1 MAGFENINVDAIL
14 TALRRATR
22 EAQNE
27 EELRISVSR
36 IIEDQILKPLGID
49 QIGRYE
55 YTLIS
60 GARAD
65 ALYGHVVI
73 EYKAPGKLSNK
84 NEVAKAKEQIIRYII
99 NEANGVEER
108 FRHYYGVIISDRI
121 AFVSYVPNR
130 KEWILMGPYDITREA
145 VIKLIEVLRGL
156 QRRPL
161 NVENLMRDFGP
172 KSEVAIRTIRLLY
185 ERIKN
190 SNSERVR
197 LLFQDWL
204 RLFSQATGYSPDK
217 LRELREM
224 VKSFGFS
231 EGTGVDYNVL
241 LFSIHT
247 YYALIMKLL
256 AAEIAYLYGQGKYF
270 RSYVAELENSYTNS
284 GAEGLKSIL
293 ADLEDGGLFAKLLNI
308 VNFVEGD
315 YFSWYLD
322 VLDKELGD
330 AIANIARRLA
340 LYEPASPQLVP
351 HETKDLLKR
360 LYQALLPR
368 DVRHKLGEYYTPDW
382 LAELILNEV
391 GLTRERFEEIGA
403 ENPLRPL
410 EIRVLDPACGSGT
423 FLLAYIKRIREYAE
437 EHFLT
442 DQLVSYLIRNVVGYD
457 LNPLAVLASRT
468 NYLLVIGDLLGYAKG
483 SIEIP
488 VYLADS
494 VVVETSSTLRGKKYI
509 LKTVVGTFQIP
520 ATVVERELLNDLLSD
535 IRQSI
540 RRGDTKSEFAA
551 LIKTKYSLEK
561 EDAELIAD
569 LYETFLKLEKEGKNH
584 VWISIIRNAFA
595 PILKGRFDYVV
606 GNPPWINWEN
616 LPETYREVSRPLWER
631 YNLTRV
637 KGMGLGKVK
646 RDMAMLFLVR
656 SIDLYLKDCGTIG
669 FLVPFTLFKTQ
680 AGAGFREKISSW
692 QIRVIHDL
700 VTLYPFEGAV
710 NRTAAIVV
718 AKEEH
723 KGPHVYRHII
733 WLNRNRKAVPTDSS
747 LEDVLRITERLE
759 CVMIPVRENDPSE
772 PWLQTTESVWKALKK
787 VVGKSQYKAFAG
799 VNTGLNQVYYV
810 DVLEKTPDGLLVI
823 ENPERGGEKKTV
835 KTVIAKVDPDHV
847 YPLIRGRDIKKWYVK
862 YDNRYI
868 LLPHNSRTGKPIAE
882 SELKINW
889 PKTYD
894 YFKQFEEELRN
905 RSIHKL
911 WGRNNPF
918 YSVYDIG
925 GYTFSPYKVVWKNI
939 AGAIIGKA
947 ASFQAAVV
955 EPYTDKLLG
964 KKIVIPNVK
973 LMLTPVSDRDEA
985 YYLCAILNSTLI
997 KYVVAS
1003 YMIETNISTNLYEYI
1018 VIPTYERSNNMHKRI
1033 AELGKMAHELSAQI
1047 LDEDKTYLITELKR
1061 VEEEIDRA
1069 VAALYGLSDME
1080 LAEIKRFFA
1089 ILAAEEVPVEEDI
1102 LSEENEPKII
1112 LPKTVLSSNQA
1123 EIITVNIINPSKQQI
1138 EVELFLPDGNVKTI
1152 STNEME
1158 HFLDVPVNPLPPGI
1172 YQLKYTI
1179 KVDGQTLK
1187 EDSVEIAVTQPRRFR
1202 SR

>member
-1 MAGFENINVDAIL
+1 
-14 TALRRATR
+14 
-22 EAQNE
+22 
-27 EELRISVSR
+27 
-36 IIEDQILKPLGID
+36 
-49 QIGRYE
+49 
-55 YTLIS
+55 
-60 GARAD
+60 
-65 ALYGHVVI
+65 
-73 EYKAPGKLSNK
+73 
-84 NEVAKAKEQIIRYII
+84 
-99 NEANGVEER
+99 
-108 FRHYYGVIISDRI
+108 
-121 AFVSYVPNR
+121 
-130 KEWILMGPYDITREA
+130 
-145 VIKLIEVLRGL
+145 
-156 QRRPL
+156 
-161 NVENLMRDFGP
+161 
-172 KSEVAIRTIRLLY
+172 
-185 ERIKN
+185 
-190 SNSERVR
+190 
-197 LLFQDWL
+197 
-204 RLFSQATGYSPDK
+204 
-217 LRELREM
+217 
-224 VKSFGFS
+224 
-231 EGTGVDYNVL
+231 
-241 LFSIHT
+241 
-247 YYALIMKLL
+247 
-256 AAEIAYLYGQGKYF
+256 
-270 RSYVAELENSYTNS
+270 
-284 GAEGLKSIL
+284 
-293 ADLEDGGLFAKLLNI
+293 
-308 VNFVEGD
+308 
-315 YFSWYLD
+315 
-322 VLDKELGD
+322 
-330 AIANIARRLA
+330 
-340 LYEPASPQLVP
+340 
-351 HETKDLLKR
+351 
-360 LYQALLPR
+360 
-368 DVRHKLGEYYTPDW
+368 
-382 LAELILNEV
+382 
-391 GLTRERFEEIGA
+391 
-403 ENPLRPL
+403 
-410 EIRVLDPACGSGT
+410 
-423 FLLAYIKRIREYAE
+423 
-437 EHFLT
+437 
-442 DQLVSYLIRNVVGYD
+442 
-457 LNPLAVLASRT
+457 
-468 NYLLVIGDLLGYAKG
+468 
-483 SIEIP
+483 
-488 VYLADS
+488 
-494 VVVETSSTLRGKKYI
+494 
-509 LKTVVGTFQIP
+509 
-520 ATVVERELLNDLLSD
+520 
-535 IRQSI
+535 
-540 RRGDTKSEFAA
+540 
-551 LIKTKYSLEK
+551 
-561 EDAELIAD
+561 
-569 LYETFLKLEKEGKNH
+569 
-584 VWISIIRNAFA
+584 
-595 PILKGRFDYVV
+595 
-606 GNPPWINWEN
+606 
-616 LPETYREVSRPLWER
+616 
-631 YNLTRV
+631 
-637 KGMGLGKVK
+637 
-646 RDMAMLFLVR
+646 
-656 SIDLYLKDCGTIG
+656 
-669 FLVPFTLFKTQ
+669 
-680 AGAGFREKISSW
+680 
-692 QIRVIHDL
+692 
-700 VTLYPFEGAV
+700 
-710 NRTAAIVV
+710 
-718 AKEEH
+718 
-723 KGPHVYRHII
+723 
-733 WLNRNRKAVPTDSS
+733 
-747 LEDVLRITERLE
+747 
-759 CVMIPVRENDPSE
+759 
-772 PWLQTTESVWKALKK
+772 
-787 VVGKSQYKAFAG
+787 
-799 VNTGLNQVYYV
+799 YV